1 MNNPHQQQA
10 RINDLKNASIALSV
24 GGSVTSAIG
33 NYYAVLG
40 QRDQLKAQALSM
52 DFEAQVAEFN
62 ANLIEQQVARAR
74 DSAKNQIGISN
85 MRYGEERAAARA
97 NAAAR
102 GVKVQSGSAGERER
116 ATELMKQIDA
126 MTIQANSEERI
137 ASLEQGKANQESAA
151 IIGRE
156 SSRNIRSTARSI
168 SPAVTYLTTEIGNAG
183 RVANMFYD
191 RFGGRR

>member
-10 RINDLKNASIALSV
+10 RINDLKNASIALSI

-40 QRDQLKAQALSM
+40 QRDQHKAQALSM

-62 ANLIEQQVARAR
+62 ANLIEQQIGRAR
-74 DSAKNQIGISN
+74 DAARNQIGISN
-85 MRYGEERAAARA
+85 MRYAEEKAAARA

-116 ATELMKQIDA
+116 AVEIMKQIDA
-126 MTIQANSEERI
+126 MTIQVNSEERI
-137 ASLEQGKANQESAA
+137 ASLEQGKSNQESAA

-168 SPAVTYLTTEIGNAG
+168 SPEVSYLATEIGNAG